1 MNDTPHRPGGP
12 PPDSAP
18 GSARDAAFAA
28 ALDAALRRE
37 LQAPDMPAG
46 FRERLRA
53 AIVRAPQ
60 LDHERLRRELER
72 EQYMAMAELRAG
84 TVRMSREV
92 SVVLVAVI
100 FITGFA
106 TARWLPELA
115 QSLDLD
121 QGQLAA
127 IACAVAAIGFAA
139 WVARR
144 PLASRV
150 MRWLG

>member
-1 MNDTPHRPGGP
+1 
-12 PPDSAP
+12 
-18 GSARDAAFAA
+18 
-28 ALDAALRRE
+28 
-37 LQAPDMPAG
+37 
-46 FRERLRA
+46 
-53 AIVRAPQ
+53 VRAPQ